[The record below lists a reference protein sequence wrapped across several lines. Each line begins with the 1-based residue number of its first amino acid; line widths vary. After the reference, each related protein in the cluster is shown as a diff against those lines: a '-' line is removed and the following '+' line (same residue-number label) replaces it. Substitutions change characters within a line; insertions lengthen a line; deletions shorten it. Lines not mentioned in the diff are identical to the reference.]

1 MLGAFE
7 AELGNVRLTAKKYP
21 EGKITIQEKGKLS
34 SSMPFCHGSLVAE
47 AKAGRTAGTKG
58 ELTLR
63 AARA

>member
-1 MLGAFE
+1 MLDSQQE
-7 AELGNVRLTAKKYP
+7 KHP

-34 SSMPFCHGSLVAE
+34 SSMPFCHESLVAE